1 MKHMLYRFG
10 QFATGMIPLKA
21 SYMLACFISDIHFGM
36 AGSEREA
43 VIANLRVILGEG
55 RAEEEYALMA
65 RDVFRNFAKYLVDF
79 FRFGKIDDYYMKKK
93 IKITGR
99 ENIDKALSR
108 GKGAVLLSAHIGNW
122 ELGGFVVG
130 RLGYP
135 ISAVVLTHQDRKIND
150 FFTRQ
155 RRIGKMKPIELGM
168 SLRACYNVLKS
179 NQLLALLG
187 DRDFMKTGIRMAFFG
202 KPAIIPRGPAAF
214 GCRLGSALVP
224 VFMIREPD
232 DTFHFI
238 MEELIVADEGLGEDE
253 AIRELTERYLKI
265 LEKYIKRY
273 PTQWYIFRE
282 FWTND
287 EGPLRPDTVI

>member
-1 MKHMLYRFG
+1 MTHTLYRFG
-10 QFATGMIPLKA
+10 QFITGVIPLKA
-21 SYMLACFISDIHFGM
+21 SYKLACLVSDIHFGM
-36 AGSEREA
+36 TKSEREA
-43 VIANLRVILGEG
+43 VIANLKVVLGEG
-55 RAEEEYALMA
+55 RTEREYALMA
-65 RDVFRNFAKYLVDF
+65 RDVSRNFAKYLVDF
-79 FRFGKIDDYYMKKK
+79 FRFGKIDEDYMNKK

-135 ISAVVLTHQDRKIND
+135 ISAVVLTHRDRKVND
-150 FFTRQ
+150 FFTQQRQ
-155 RRIGKMKPIELGM
+155 IGKMRPIELGM
-168 SLRACYNVLKS
+168 SIRACYNVLKS

-187 DRDFMKTGIRMAFFG
+187 DRDFMKNGIRIEFFG

-214 GCRLGSALVP
+214 GCRLGSAIVP

-238 MEELIVADEGLGEDE
+238 MEEMITANENLGEDE

-265 LEKYIKRY
+265 LEKYIRMY
-273 PTQWYIFRE
+273 PAQWYIFRE
-282 FWTND
+282 FWTDN
-287 EGPLRPDTVI
+287 EKYLHPDTII